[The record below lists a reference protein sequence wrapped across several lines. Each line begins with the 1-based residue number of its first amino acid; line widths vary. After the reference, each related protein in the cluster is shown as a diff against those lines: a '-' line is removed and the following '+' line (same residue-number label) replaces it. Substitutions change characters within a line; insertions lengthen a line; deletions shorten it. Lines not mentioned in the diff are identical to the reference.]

1 MLILRNFILAVAQI
15 LNIALTLYMWVVIIR
30 AVLSWVSPDPY
41 NPIVRIIHN
50 LTEPVL
56 HQIRKRVPVSFSGID
71 FSPIIVILLVIFLQ
85 SFLVKT
91 LIGLAGGLM

>member
-71 FSPIIVILLVIFLQ
+71 FSPIIVVLLVIFLQ

>member
-15 LNIALTLYMWVVIIR
+15 LNIALTLYMWVVI
-30 AVLSWVSPDPY
+30 
-41 NPIVRIIHN
+41 
-50 LTEPVL
+50 VL